1 MKIFLKKTAYFLILF
16 LIILY
21 VLELIII
28 VNRPNSITNGKH
40 SIVEFNTEELEFDY
54 LFVGDSRVFRGI
66 ENFGNKNNL
75 NLGTAGAGHNI
86 INRKLEKIL
95 SLNKIETVIIDY
107 EILFKPNS
115 FDWYLKAD
123 YLKYMFAKKE
133 DFRKFSNLNG
143 FDYLDFYIPIYR
155 YRNYKEQFVKDFI
168 GCYFGEADKYGFSI
182 KNTKCSDDGSWEFHY
197 SYNFSNYNPTILNT
211 LEKYDIKNIH
221 FIELPYLNFKP
232 SGLSNFDGKSIFRS
246 SSDFER
252 CDFKD
257 LNHFNYYGRKK
268 FSRDLFDYL
277 QKNVK
282 EE

>member
-21 VLELIII
+21 LLELIIL
-28 VNRPNSITNGKH
+28 VNRPNSITNGAH
-40 SIVEFNTEELEFDY
+40 SIVEFNIEGLEFDY

-66 ENFGNKNNL
+66 ENLGNKNNL
-75 NLGTAGAGHNI
+75 NLGSAGVGHNI

-115 FDWYLKAD
+115 SDWYLKAH
-123 YLKYMFAKKE
+123 YLKHMFGNKN
-133 DFRKFSNLNG
+133 DFREFSDLNG
-143 FDYLDFYIPIYR
+143 FDYLDFHIPMYR
-155 YRNYKEQFVKDFI
+155 YRNYKEQFFKDLI
-168 GCYFGEADKYGFSI
+168 GYSNGGSDIYGFSKKI
-182 KNTKCSDDGSWEFHY
+182 FKCSDDGSFESRY
-197 SYNFSNYNPTILNT
+197 RYNFSKYNPIILNT
-211 LEKYDIKNIH
+211 LEKYDIKNIY
-221 FIELPYLNFKP
+221 FIDLPYLNFKP
-232 SGLSNFDGKSIFRS
+232 SGLSNFDGKTIFRS
-246 SSDFER
+246 SSNFER

-257 LNHFNYYGRKK
+257 FNHFNYYGRKK

-282 EE
+282 K